1 MKKHTFEHSRKNS
14 PSCQFRERM
23 IKISKI
29 RQFFQR
35 KMNDLQCDKIL
46 TVKNYW
52 SNEQPV
58 DFFSRASTLF
68 SSLSLWS
75 PRLFLL
81 KLGRAM
87 FSTILVQISRESK
100 KIFFTWNPSFRKY
113 VQGELENG
121 WAENRHQTEPFCAN
135 RNGASSIMVEVLEQS
150 QPWDRWLEAKAS
162 SQAANGQISGKTA
175 SCFTQNTK
183 QIRE

>member
-1 MKKHTFEHSRKNS
+1 MRTRRAPVPARYTLTLKSGVAIKIAYQLHVAMKKHTFEHSRKNS

-35 KMNDLQCDKIL
+35 KMNNLQCDKIL

-81 KLGRAM
+81 KLGIAM

-121 WAENRHQTEPFCAN
+121 WA
-135 RNGASSIMVEVLEQS
+135 
-150 QPWDRWLEAKAS
+150 
-162 SQAANGQISGKTA
+162 
-175 SCFTQNTK
+175 
-183 QIRE
+183 